1 MSDAF
6 PRWPLW
12 VSGLVAA
19 VSGGLCVVLG
29 IDLDWAVI
37 GNTAFSGLLLAWV
50 LIRHPPSAETDS
62 SRRRLEPAELDEEFV
77 RRVETLAALMR
88 EELEARRATPAG

>member
-1 MSDAF
+1 
-6 PRWPLW
+6 L

-19 VSGGLCVVLG
+19 VSGGIFLVLG

-37 GNTAFSGLLLAWV
+37 GNTAFTGLLLAWV
-50 LIRHPPSAETDS
+50 LLR
-62 SRRRLEPAELDEEFV
+62 EPAPSQPQPEDADEEFV
-77 RRVETLAALMR
+77 RRLEALAARMR